1 MSKTNQ
7 NPGGGLNAEATKL
20 VGRRIADLEKQN
32 AALLA
37 ALEKIAGCA
46 MDAMKSD
53 LMRVANEAIAR
64 ARGESRVRS

>member
-32 AALLA
+32 AALL
-37 ALEKIAGCA
+37 
-46 MDAMKSD
+46 DAMKSD